1 MRGLMQEDQLTLT
14 RFLERATAFYPRQQI
29 VTRTLTGDHRETYE
43 ELSERAARLANALK
57 DLGVGPGDRVGS
69 FGFNTYRHL
78 ELYFAV
84 PCMGSVLHTLNIRL
98 HPDQVAWIANH
109 AEDKVV
115 FVDDLLM
122 PAFAKIAPQL
132 TSAEHIVV
140 MARRETSDPSAIRE
154 MLRAGPTGYLI
165 KGLPDRLLY
174 YEDLIDDASPT
185 FDWPDLDEDTAS
197 AMCYTSGTT
206 GHPKGVV
213 YSHRSLVLHSYMVNL
228 AEAVGITTRDAVLPV
243 VPMFHANAWGMP
255 YAATLAGAKQVFA
268 GHLSADPAALADLIE
283 QEGVTVLAGVPTV
296 WIGLLQHLEKDP
308 RDVSSIRYITAGG
321 SAVPASLIERFQR
334 QLGVNLIQGWGMTE
348 TGPVAALSWLTPEL
362 EQLPEEEQFRQRARQ
377 GRVVPGVWFR
387 VIAEDGTEVPWDTK
401 SMGEIQVKGN
411 WVAGTYY
418 HDPQSDE
425 RFADGWLRT
434 GDVAVV
440 DEYGYLQIVDR
451 TKDLVKSGGEWISSV
466 ELESALMGHPA
477 VLEAAVIGVAHER
490 WDERPVACVV
500 KKPDHEV
507 TTEELI
513 EFLAPKFPKWWLPD
527 DVVFVQEIPKT
538 SVGKFDKKV
547 LREDFKG
554 HKVEGPSE

>member
-1 MRGLMQEDQLTLT
+1 MRGLMQDDQLTLI
-14 RFLERATAFYPRQQI
+14 RLLERATTFYPRREI
-29 VTRTLTGDHRETYE
+29 VTRTPAGDHRESYG
-43 ELSERAARLANALK
+43 ELGERVARLASALE

-84 PCMGSVLHTLNIRL
+84 PCMGAVLHTLNIRL

-109 AEDKVV
+109 AEDKVI
-115 FVDDLLM
+115 FVDEVLV
-122 PAFAKIAPQL
+122 PVFSKIATQL
-132 TSAEHIVV
+132 KSVKRVAV
-140 MARRETSDPSAIRE
+140 MGR
-154 MLRAGPTGYLI
+154 G
-165 KGLPDRLLY
+165 DRGDLVEPLDYEELL
-174 YEDLIDDASPT
+174 EAASPN

-213 YSHRSLVLHSYMVNL
+213 YSHRSMVLHSYMVNL
-228 AEAVGITTRDAVLPV
+228 AETVGITTRDAVLPV

-268 GHLSADPAALADLIE
+268 GQLSADPAALADLIE
-283 QEGVTVLAGVPTV
+283 RERVTVLAGVPTV
-296 WIGLLQHLEKDP
+296 WIGLLQHLEQNP

-321 SAVPASLIERFQR
+321 SAVPINLIERFHR
-334 QLGVNLIQGWGMTE
+334 QLGVNLVQGWGMTE

-377 GRVVPGVWFR
+377 GRVVPGVSFR
-387 VIAEDGTEVPWDTK
+387 VVAEDGTEVPWDTK

-411 WVAGTYY
+411 WVAATYY
-418 HDPQSDE
+418 NDPEADE

-440 DEYGYLQIVDR
+440 DEHGYMQIVDR

-466 ELESALMGHPA
+466 ELEGVLMGHPA
-477 VLEAAVIGVAHER
+477 VLEAAVVGVPDER
-490 WDERPVACVV
+490 WNERPVACVV
-500 KKPDHEV
+500 KKPDQEV
-507 TTEELI
+507 TKEELI
-513 EFLAPKFPKWWLPD
+513 EFLSPRFPKWWLPD
-527 DVVFVQEIPKT
+527 DVVFVAEIPKT

-547 LREDFKG
+547 LREDFRG
-554 HKVEGPSE
+554 HKIEGPSE

>member
-1 MRGLMQEDQLTLT
+1 MRGLMQDDQLILT
-14 RFLERATAFYPRQQI
+14 RFLERATTFYPRQQI
-29 VTRTLTGDHRETYE
+29 VTRTPAGDYRETYE
-43 ELSERAARLANALK
+43 ELGERVARLANALK
-57 DLGVGPGDRVGS
+57 ELGVGPGDRVGS

-115 FVDDLLM
+115 FVDDVLVPVFL
-122 PAFAKIAPQL
+122 KIAPRL
-132 TSAEHIVV
+132 ESVRHIVV
-140 MARRETSDPSAIRE
+140 M
-154 MLRAGPTGYLI
+154 GFG
-165 KGLPDRLLY
+165 DRGELANPFDYEALL
-174 YEDLIDDASPT
+174 DDASPS
-185 FDWPDLDEDTAS
+185 FEWPDLDEDTAS

-206 GHPKGVV
+206 GNPKGVV
-213 YSHRSLVLHSYMVNL
+213 YSHRSMVLHSYMINQ
-228 AEAVGITTRDAVLPV
+228 AEDVGITTRDAVLPV

-268 GHLSADPAALADLIE
+268 GHLSADPAALAELIE
-283 QEGVTVLAGVPTV
+283 QEGVTVAAGVPTV
-296 WIGLLQHLEKDP
+296 WIGLLQYLEKNR
-308 RDVSSIRYITAGG
+308 RDMSSIRYITAGG
-321 SAVPASLIERFQR
+321 SAVPVSMIERFER
-334 QLGVNLIQGWGMTE
+334 QLGIALIQGWGMTE

-362 EQLPEEEQFRQRARQ
+362 DQLPEEDQFRQRARQ
-377 GRVVPGVWFR
+377 GRVVPGVRFR
-387 VIAEDGTEVPWDTK
+387 VVADDGTEVPWDTK

-411 WVAGTYY
+411 WVAATYY
-418 HDPQSDE
+418 NDPESDE

-440 DEYGYLQIVDR
+440 DEHGYLQIVDR

-477 VLEAAVIGVAHER
+477 VLEATVIGVPDER
-490 WDERPVACVV
+490 WGERPIACVV
-500 KKPDHEV
+500 KKPDQEV
-507 TTEELI
+507 TKEELI

-527 DVVFVQEIPKT
+527 DVLFVEEIPKT

-547 LREDFKG
+547 LREELRG
-554 HKVEGPSE
+554 HKIEAPSE

>member
-1 MRGLMQEDQLTLT
+1 MRGLMQDDQLTLT
-14 RFLERATAFYPRQQI
+14 RILERATTFYPRQQI
-29 VTRTLTGDHRETYE
+29 VTRTPAGDHRESYE
-43 ELSERAARLANALK
+43 EFGERVARLANALK
-57 DLGVGPGDRVGS
+57 DLGVGPADRVGS

-98 HPDQVAWIANH
+98 HPDQLAWIANH
-109 AEDKVV
+109 AEDKVI
-115 FVDDLLM
+115 FVDDVLV
-122 PAFAKIAPQL
+122 PVFAKIAPQL
-132 TSAEHIVV
+132 RSVEHVVV
-140 MARRETSDPSAIRE
+140 M
-154 MLRAGPTGYLI
+154 GPG
-165 KGLPDRLLY
+165 DRNDLSNPLDYESLL
-174 YEDLIDDASPT
+174 DGASPSV
-185 FDWPDLDEDTAS
+185 DWPELDEATAS

-206 GHPKGVV
+206 GNPKGVV
-213 YSHRSLVLHSYMVNL
+213 YSHRSMVMHSYMINL
-228 AEAVGITTRDAVLPV
+228 AETVGITTRDAVLPV

-268 GHLSADPAALADLIE
+268 GHLSADPAALAELIE
-283 QEGVTVLAGVPTV
+283 QERVTVLAGVPTV
-296 WIGLLQHLEKDP
+296 WIGLLHYLEKYP

-321 SAVPASLIERFQR
+321 SAVPLSLIERFQR

-362 EQLPEEEQFRQRARQ
+362 EQLPEEERFRQRARQ
-377 GRVVPGVWFR
+377 GRVVPGIRFR
-387 VIAEDGTEVPWDTK
+387 VVSQDGTEVPWDTK

-411 WVAGTYY
+411 WVAATYY
-418 HDPQSDE
+418 NDPEADE

-440 DEYGYLQIVDR
+440 DEHGYLQIVDR

-477 VLEAAVIGVAHER
+477 VLEAAVIGVPHEE
-490 WDERPVACVV
+490 WQERPVACVV
-500 KKPDHEV
+500 MKPDQEV
-507 TTEELI
+507 TKEALL

-527 DVVFVQEIPKT
+527 DVVFIAEIPKT

-554 HKVEGPSE
+554 HPIEAPSE

>member
-1 MRGLMQEDQLTLT
+1 MRGLMQDDQLTLT
-14 RFLERATAFYPRQQI
+14 RFLERAVSFYPRQQI
-29 VTRTLTGDHRETYE
+29 VTRTPAGDHRETYE
-43 ELSERAARLANALK
+43 ELGERVARLANALK
-57 DLGVGPGDRVGS
+57 GLGVGPGDRVGS

-109 AEDKVV
+109 AEDKVI
-115 FVDDLLM
+115 FVDDVLV
-122 PAFAKIAPQL
+122 PVFARIAPQL
-132 TSAEHIVV
+132 KGAQHVVV
-140 MARRETSDPSAIRE
+140 M
-154 MLRAGPTGYLI
+154 GPGDKGDLTNALDYEALI
-165 KGLPDRLLY
+165 G
-174 YEDLIDDASPT
+174 EASPNYG
-185 FDWPDLDEDTAS
+185 WPDLDEGTAS

-213 YSHRSLVLHSYMVNL
+213 YSHRSMVLHSYMINL
-228 AEAVGITTRDAVLPV
+228 AETVGITTRDVVLPV

-268 GHLSADPAALADLIE
+268 GHLSADPAALAELVE
-283 QEGVTVLAGVPTV
+283 QERVTVLAGVPTV
-296 WIGLLQHLEKDP
+296 WIGLLQYLEENP
-308 RDVSSIRYITAGG
+308 RDMSSIRYITAGG
-321 SAVPASLIERFQR
+321 SAVPLYLIERFER
-334 QLGVNLIQGWGMTE
+334 QLGVQLIQGWGMTE
-348 TGPVAALSWLTPEL
+348 TGPVAALSWLTPDL
-362 EQLPEEEQFRQRARQ
+362 EQLPEDERFRQRARQ
-377 GRVVPGVWFR
+377 GRVVPGVSFR
-387 VIAEDGTEVPWDTK
+387 VVAEDGTEVPWDSK

-411 WVAGTYY
+411 WVAATYY
-418 HDPQSDE
+418 NDPQADE

-440 DEYGYLQIVDR
+440 DEHGYLQIVDR

-477 VLEAAVIGVAHER
+477 VLEATVIGVPHEQ
-490 WDERPVACVV
+490 WSERPVACVV

-507 TTEELI
+507 DKEDLI

-547 LREDFKG
+547 LREEFKG
-554 HKVEGPSE
+554 HKIEGPSE

>member
-1 MRGLMQEDQLTLT
+1 MRGLMQDDQLTLT
-14 RFLERATAFYPRQQI
+14 RFLERVTAFYPRQQI
-29 VTRTLTGDHRETYE
+29 VTRTPAGDHRETYE
-43 ELSERAARLANALK
+43 ELGERVGRLANALK

-115 FVDDLLM
+115 FVDDVLVSV
-122 PAFAKIAPQL
+122 FSRIAPHL
-132 TSAEHIVV
+132 KGVEHVVV
-140 MARRETSDPSAIRE
+140 MGPGDRGGLTDP
-154 MLRAGPTGYLI
+154 L
-165 KGLPDRLLY
+165 D
-174 YEDLIDDASPT
+174 YEELTQAASPS
-185 FDWPDLDEDTAS
+185 FDWPDLDEGTAS

-206 GHPKGVV
+206 GSPKGVV
-213 YSHRSLVLHSYMVNL
+213 YSHRSMVLHSYMINL
-228 AEAVGITTRDAVLPV
+228 AETVGITTRDAVLPV

-268 GHLSADPAALADLIE
+268 GHLSADPAALTDLIQ
-283 QEGVTVLAGVPTV
+283 QERVTVLAGVPTV
-296 WIGLLQHLEKDP
+296 WIGLLQYLETNA

-321 SAVPASLIERFQR
+321 SAVPVSLIERFQR
-334 QLGVNLIQGWGMTE
+334 QLGVSLIQGWGMTE
-348 TGPVAALSWLTPEL
+348 TGPVAALSSLTPEL
-362 EQLPEEEQFRQRARQ
+362 EHLPEEEQFRQRARQ

-387 VIAEDGTEVPWDTK
+387 VVAEDGTEVPWDTK

-418 HDPQSDE
+418 NDPQADE
-425 RFADGWLRT
+425 RFAEGWLRT

-477 VLEAAVIGVAHER
+477 VLEAAVIGVPNER
-490 WDERPVACVV
+490 WVERPVACVV
-500 KKPDHEV
+500 KKPDQDV
-507 TTEELI
+507 AKGELI

-527 DVVFVQEIPKT
+527 DVVFVDEIPKT

-554 HKVEGPSE
+554 HKIEGPSE

>member
-1 MRGLMQEDQLTLT
+1 MRGLMQDDQLTLT
-14 RFLERATAFYPRQQI
+14 RFLQRAMAFYPRQQI
-29 VTRTLTGDHRETYE
+29 VTRTPAGDHRETYE
-43 ELSERAARLANALK
+43 ELGERVARLANALRG
-57 DLGVGPGDRVGS
+57 LGVGPGDRVGS
-69 FGFNTYRHL
+69 FGFNTFRHL

-109 AEDKVV
+109 AEDKVI
-115 FVDDLLM
+115 FVDDVLM
-122 PAFAKIAPQL
+122 PVFAKIAPQL
-132 TSAEHIVV
+132 ESAQHIVV
-140 MARRETSDPSAIRE
+140 M
-154 MLRAGPTGYLI
+154 GPGD
-165 KGLPDRLLY
+165 KGDLPNALDYEALLG
-174 YEDLIDDASPT
+174 DASPSY
-185 FDWPDLDEDTAS
+185 DWADLDEDTAS

-206 GHPKGVV
+206 GNPKGVV
-213 YSHRSLVLHSYMVNL
+213 YSHRSMVLHSYMINL
-228 AEAVGITTRDAVLPV
+228 AETVGITTRDAVLPV

-268 GHLSADPAALADLIE
+268 GHLSADPAALAELIE

-296 WIGLLQHLEKDP
+296 WIGLLQYLEKNP

-321 SAVPASLIERFQR
+321 SAVPVSLIERFER
-334 QLGVNLIQGWGMTE
+334 QLGVQLIQGWGMTE

-362 EQLPEEEQFRQRARQ
+362 EALPEGERFRQRARQ
-377 GRVVPGVWFR
+377 GRVVPGVSFR
-387 VIAEDGTEVPWDTK
+387 VVAEDGAEVPWDSK

-411 WVAGTYY
+411 WVAATYY
-418 HDPQSDE
+418 NDPQAGE

-440 DEYGYLQIVDR
+440 DEHGYLQIVDR

-466 ELESALMGHPA
+466 ELEGALMGHPA
-477 VLEAAVIGVAHER
+477 VLEAAVIGVPHEQ
-490 WDERPVACVV
+490 WAERPVACVV
-500 KKPDHEV
+500 KKPDQEV
-507 TTEELI
+507 TKEELI

-547 LREDFKG
+547 LREEFKG
-554 HKVEGPSE
+554 HKIERPSE